1 MASYVTKNG
10 KQFEETARKR
20 REYNTI
26 IYFIVLGFLVIFCC
40 FYNLE
45 DPRLK
50 FLEPDDC
57 FNAYYT
63 QKLKLYATIKRL
75 EQTAPSKSM
84 VDSKTNSKCNYK
96 THVLLYKCLNI

>member
-1 MASYVTKNG
+1 MENNLKKLLEKDV
-10 KQFEETARKR
+10 
-20 REYNTI
+20 NTLYLTTFRFKI
-26 IYFIVLGFLVIFCC
+26 FYFIFL
-40 FYNLE
+40 YLE

-75 EQTAPSKSM
+75 EQTAPSKS
-84 VDSKTNSKCNYK
+84 NSKCNYEK
-96 THVLLYKCLNI
+96 LIIYYYTG

>member
-1 MASYVTKNG
+1 MKIKFY
-10 KQFEETARKR
+10 Q
-20 REYNTI
+20 I
-26 IYFIVLGFLVIFCC
+26 

-63 QKLKLYATIKRL
+63 QKLKLYATIKKL
-75 EQTAPSKSM
+75 EQTAPSKSN

-96 THVLLYKCLNI
+96 NLILYYQT

>member
-1 MASYVTKNG
+1 MKLCS
-10 KQFEETARKR
+10 
-20 REYNTI
+20 
-26 IYFIVLGFLVIFCC
+26 FLF
-40 FYNLE
+40 LE

-75 EQTAPSKSM
+75 EQTAPAKSNVDPKSNSKRNYNILYFIHIISKSF
-84 VDSKTNSKCNYK
+84 V
-96 THVLLYKCLNI
+96 

>member
-1 MASYVTKNG
+1 M
-10 KQFEETARKR
+10 
-20 REYNTI
+20 
-26 IYFIVLGFLVIFCC
+26 FC
-40 FYNLE
+40 NLE

-75 EQTAPSKSM
+75 EQTAPSKSN
-84 VDSKTNSKCNYK
+84 VDVKTNSKCNHKKLIINYK
-96 THVLLYKCLNI
+96 ILILNELKMCDFSLV

>member
-1 MASYVTKNG
+1 MENSLKKLLERDVSIKCSN
-10 KQFEETARKR
+10 FEK
-20 REYNTI
+20 
-26 IYFIVLGFLVIFCC
+26 FKLHCIFFC
-40 FYNLE
+40 NLE

-75 EQTAPSKSM
+75 EQTAPSKSN
-84 VDSKTNSKCNYK
+84 VDPKTNSKCNF
-96 THVLLYKCLNI
+96 

>member
-1 MASYVTKNG
+1 MLLY
-10 KQFEETARKR
+10 
-20 REYNTI
+20 
-26 IYFIVLGFLVIFCC
+26 IYCFC
-40 FYNLE
+40 NVE

-75 EQTAPSKSM
+75 EQTAPSKSV
-84 VDSKTNSKCNYK
+84 VDSKTSSKCNYK
-96 THVLLYKCLNI
+96 TFFFYYKNV